1 VSCPRAL
8 RRAAEEVRTMLNE
21 KMGKA
26 LNDQINAE
34 FYSSYLYL
42 SMAAYFESI
51 NLKGFAN
58 WMRVQAQEE
67 DFHAKKLFGFV
78 ADRSGRVLLQAIK
91 APPHDW
97 GSPLAVFEAA
107 YKHECHVTDLINKLV
122 DLSVKLS
129 DHATNNFLQWFVGEQ
144 VEEEANADAIIQ
156 QLKLIGND
164 GHGLFMIDRELATRV
179 FTPPPAA
186 GAVAGA

>member
-1 VSCPRAL
+1 
-8 RRAAEEVRTMLNE
+8 MLNE
-21 KMGKA
+21 KMAKA

-42 SMAAYFESI
+42 SMAAYFDSL

-58 WMRVQAQEE
+58 WMKVQAQEE
-67 DFHAKKLFGFV
+67 DFHAKKFFGYV
-78 ADRSGRVLLQAIK
+78 IDRSARVRLQAIK

-97 GSPLAVFEAA
+97 DSPLAVFEAA

-122 DLSVKLS
+122 DLSLKLS
-129 DHATNNFLQWFVGEQ
+129 DHATNNVLQWFVGEQ
-144 VEEEANADAIIQ
+144 VEEEANADSIVQ
-156 QLKLIGND
+156 QLKLIGKD
-164 GHGLFMIDRELATRV
+164 GQGLLMLDRELATRV

-186 GAVAGA
+186 GAGAAP